1 MPLDAVKDAIRRFEN
16 QPADASE
23 ADLREAARHALKTLH
38 AECVRVQEAAGDYPA
53 NAITADVWMDGA
65 NLGLFAEGFA
75 SLLKDRGLI
84 DFEEKA
90 HTLRCM
96 AVLAVQGHYHHIVGP
111 AMLARAEC
119 NERLGNAEFAS
130 RLHQA
135 VVADFAWLADEASD
149 AEDAPAGDDRA
160 ALECLAEAIQGV
172 LRHQPEGVD
181 LASTEALRDRCTA
194 LLARPSAG

>member
-1 MPLDAVKDAIRRFEN
+1 MPLDAVKDAIRRFED
-16 QPADASE
+16 QPVDASE
-23 ADLREAARHALKTLH
+23 ADLRDSARQALKTLH
-38 AECVRVQEAAGDYPA
+38 AECVRVQESAGDYPA

-65 NLGLFAEGFA
+65 NLGLFAEAFA
-75 SLLKDRGLI
+75 ALLKDRGLT

-119 NERLGNAEFAS
+119 NERLGDAVLAG

-135 VVADFAWLADEASD
+135 VVADFAWLVDEASGSD
-149 AEDAPAGDDRA
+149 DAPAGDDRA
-160 ALECLAEAIQGV
+160 ALECLAVALDGV
-172 LRHQPEGVD
+172 LRHRPEGVD
-181 LASTEALRDRCTA
+181 LASTEALRDRCAA